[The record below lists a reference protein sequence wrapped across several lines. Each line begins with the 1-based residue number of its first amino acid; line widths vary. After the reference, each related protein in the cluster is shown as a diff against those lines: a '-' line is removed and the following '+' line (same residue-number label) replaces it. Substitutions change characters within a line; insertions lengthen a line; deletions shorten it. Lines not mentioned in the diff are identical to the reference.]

1 MKNENKRLKVGII
14 GLGVGEQ
21 HIAGYHSHPGCK
33 VTVLCDFSEEKY
45 IKAKEKYQGIKVV
58 KDADEVLEDP
68 DIDVVSIA
76 SYDNY
81 HYKQIIKAIDNDKHV
96 FVEKPLCLFEH
107 EAVDIRSQHN
117 KKPYLIIS
125 SNLILRKS
133 PRFIL
138 LKEMIRQGKFGELYY
153 IEGDYNYGRLHKITD
168 GWRGKMDFYSVIYGG
183 GIHIVDL
190 ILWMTEDSVVDVLS
204 CGNRIA
210 AKNTEFRFNDM
221 TVSLLKFESGAI
233 AKVSANFG
241 CVFPHFHGL
250 CIYGTKATFVNGME
264 YGMFFDIRDDAGSYK
279 KITEPYPGVHKG
291 ALIYSFIDSIIYKSR
306 PDVVADDI
314 FNSMSVCFAM
324 EKAVS
329 TPNSVKVH
337 YI

>member
-1 MKNENKRLKVGII
+1 MKNKKQDLNVGII

-21 HIAGYHSHPGCK
+21 HIAGYRSHPGCK
-33 VTVLCDFSEEKY
+33 VTSLCDFSEEKY
-45 IKAKEKYQGIKVV
+45 MTAKVKYPEMKVV
-58 KDADEVLEDP
+58 KNADELLEDP
-68 DIDVVSIA
+68 GIDVVSIA
-76 SYDNY
+76 SYDNH
-81 HYKQIIKAIDNDKHV
+81 HYKQIIKAIENDKHI

-107 EAVDIRSQHN
+107 EAVDIRTKLE
-117 KKPYLIIS
+117 KKPYLKIS

-138 LKEMIRQGKFGELYY
+138 LRDMIRQGKFGELYL

-168 GWRGKMDFYSVIYGG
+168 GWRGKMDFYSVVYGG
-183 GIHIVDL
+183 GIHMVDL
-190 ILWMTEDSVVDVLS
+190 ILWMTGDRVVEVLS
-204 CGNRIA
+204 YGNRIA
-210 AKNTEFRFNDM
+210 AKDSGFRFNDM

-233 AKVSANFG
+233 AKVSSNFG

-250 CIYGTKATFVNGME
+250 CIYGTKATFVNKMG
-264 YGMFFDIRDDAGSYK
+264 YGMFFDARDDIGTYK

-291 ALIYSFIDSIIYKSR
+291 ALIHSFIDSIVNNSK
-306 PDVVADDI
+306 PEVTADDI

-324 EKAVS
+324 EKAAS
-329 TPNSVKVH
+329 MPNSIKVH